1 MWLPMKNVCTST
13 VSEKKQNE
21 ERTEE
26 HVKLMRP
33 SNKTLTFLK
42 LFARNY
48 QVEKSL
54 PEGLQEMV
62 LG

>member
-26 HVKLMRP
+26 GKVDASK
-33 SNKTLTFLK
+33 
-42 LFARNY
+42 
-48 QVEKSL
+48 
-54 PEGLQEMV
+54 
-62 LG
+62 

>member
-26 HVKLMRP
+26 QVKLMRP
-33 SNKTLTFLK
+33 SNDFLK
-42 LFARNY
+42 IVRS
-48 QVEKSL
+48 QL
-54 PEGLQEMV
+54 PG
-62 LG
+62 